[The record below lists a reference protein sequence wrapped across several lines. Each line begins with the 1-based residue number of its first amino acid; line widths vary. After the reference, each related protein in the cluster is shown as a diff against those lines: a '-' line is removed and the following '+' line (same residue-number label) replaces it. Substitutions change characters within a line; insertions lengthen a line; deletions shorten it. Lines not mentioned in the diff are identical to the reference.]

1 MIRDCESFTNFV
13 SSSTNYPLEQVPGGD
28 APAPDGEV
36 PGQAVSPAAGG
47 QLLTVQRGQVRHR
60 LGVNQT

>member
-1 MIRDCESFTNFV
+1 M
-13 SSSTNYPLEQVPGGD
+13 SSSSEHPLEQVPGGD

-36 PGQAVSPAAGG
+36 PGQAVSPAAAAGH
-47 QLLTVQRGQVRHR
+47 LLTVQGGQVRHR